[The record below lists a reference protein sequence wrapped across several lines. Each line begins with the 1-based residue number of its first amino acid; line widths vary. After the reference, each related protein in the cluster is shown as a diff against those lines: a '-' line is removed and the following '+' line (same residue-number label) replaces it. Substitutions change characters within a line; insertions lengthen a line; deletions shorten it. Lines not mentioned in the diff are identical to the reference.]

1 MKSSFFFYFS
11 PPATSLLSFL
21 FPSLI
26 FFQTFPVT
34 FTPKN
39 ILKENESTL
48 LRRTTDIA
56 KLSESQIIAL
66 AKKKKRYFGVLYDRY
81 FDQIFCFVFK
91 RLGGNE
97 EVAGDLTQQ
106 TFIKAMAHLD
116 KYEDRGLPFTSWLYR
131 IAQNEVSMFFRQ
143 QKKSYS
149 VSIDE
154 GRLMDMAGEANLSNH
169 MSMEDQ
175 ERLIEAINGL
185 KQEHQD
191 LIELRFFQEL
201 SFKEIAEIYDI
212 TEANAKMR
220 TYRILEKIGKMWGDN
235 S

>member
-1 MKSSFFFYFS
+1 M
-11 PPATSLLSFL
+11 
-21 FPSLI
+21 
-26 FFQTFPVT
+26 
-34 FTPKN
+34 
-39 ILKENESTL
+39 
-48 LRRTTDIA
+48 RRTTDIA
-56 KLSESQIIAL
+56 KLSETQIIAL
-66 AKKKKRYFGVLYDRY
+66 AQKKKRYFGVLYDRY
-81 FDQIFCFVFK
+81 FDQIFRFVFK

-106 TFIKAMAHLD
+106 TFIKAMANLE
-116 KYEDRGLPFTSWLYR
+116 KYEDRGLPFSSWLYR

-143 QKKSYS
+143 QKKNYS

-154 GRLMDMAGEANLSNH
+154 GRLMDMAGEANLTNH
-169 MSMEDQ
+169 MSMDDQ

-220 TYRILEKIGKMWGDN
+220 TYRILEKIGKMWVDK

>member
-1 MKSSFFFYFS
+1 M
-11 PPATSLLSFL
+11 
-21 FPSLI
+21 
-26 FFQTFPVT
+26 
-34 FTPKN
+34 
-39 ILKENESTL
+39 
-48 LRRTTDIA
+48 RRTTDIA
-56 KLSESQIIAL
+56 KLSETQIIAL
-66 AKKKKRYFGVLYDRY
+66 AQKKKRYFGVLYDRY
-81 FDQIFCFVFK
+81 FDQIFRFVFK

-106 TFIKAMAHLD
+106 AFIKAMANLE
-116 KYEDRGLPFTSWLYR
+116 KYEDRGLPFSSWLYR

-143 QKKSYS
+143 QKKNYS
-149 VSIDE
+149 VSIDG
-154 GRLMDMAGEANLSNH
+154 GRLMDMAGEANLTNH
-169 MSMEDQ
+169 MSMDDQ

-220 TYRILEKIGKMWGDN
+220 TYRILEKIGKMWVDK